1 MNTNL
6 CRFSGPTTSAISEK
20 KIQSTETSTNDA
32 MLRSGFS
39 PENALGI
46 ALVIRISVP
55 AREIAPYN
63 GFGSEEDSRA
73 NCDSL
78 LPKPPQK
85 DFIKFMAK
93 DRSGLNS
100 HELRFVAKLNSENS
114 VDKIRRF
121 VITYFL
127 SDDTISI
134 FEQSGT
140 AHRTNPRLPRVR
152 TD

>member
-1 MNTNL
+1 
-6 CRFSGPTTSAISEK
+6 
-20 KIQSTETSTNDA
+20 
-32 MLRSGFS
+32 
-39 PENALGI
+39 
-46 ALVIRISVP
+46 
-55 AREIAPYN
+55 
-63 GFGSEEDSRA
+63 
-73 NCDSL
+73 
-78 LPKPPQK
+78 
-85 DFIKFMAK
+85 MAK

-140 AHRTNPRLPRVR
+140 AHRTNPYVR
-152 TD
+152 QSPGGLRGCPLSPG

>member
-1 MNTNL
+1 
-6 CRFSGPTTSAISEK
+6 
-20 KIQSTETSTNDA
+20 
-32 MLRSGFS
+32 
-39 PENALGI
+39 
-46 ALVIRISVP
+46 
-55 AREIAPYN
+55 
-63 GFGSEEDSRA
+63 
-73 NCDSL
+73 
-78 LPKPPQK
+78 
-85 DFIKFMAK
+85 MAK

-140 AHRTNPRLPRVR
+140 ALRTKVSPIDYML
-152 TD
+152 